1 MIEKIRTPANYGI
14 GILLCLFTL
23 KEVNAPQLQPH
34 STLALFALFGIV
46 LCYLNKPVHKKLAD
60 NKVLAWVDLVLAV
73 LTVVACGYLVIQTE
87 PVFKGVW
94 VDGEMLVKR
103 AGEETGVDVF
113 FGVIGLILVLES
125 TRRAIGWTLPIL
137 ALLFIGFAFIGPQLP
152 KWLFAHRGYGVER
165 VVAQTFLHDQGVF
178 GVALRIMFK
187 YVFLFVIFGAF
198 LKATGATQFIVDFSR
213 RLFANSCGGAAK
225 VSVLSSGMMGSL
237 SGSAVANTMT
247 TGTFT
252 IPLMRSSGF
261 RPRMAAGV
269 EAAASSGGALVP
281 PVMGAGAYMML
292 ELVQPT
298 VTFVEI
304 MRAALIPAI
313 LYYMTLFFIV
323 HYYSKS
329 LGAQGAGAEE
339 IPEGPLVPFEGVIFF
354 VAFGALILTLI
365 MGFTAFRAVSIALL
379 VIIIVSTFHPRTR
392 LNVRKL
398 CDACKD
404 AAVDVIPLVTAAAC
418 VGIIMGVVFLT
429 GLGTKLPTKVEPLM
443 TGIESAA
450 AAVNLVDPKVVALVG
465 ALIIIMF
472 TSIILGMGLPSAVC
486 YLLIVTMLGPV
497 LTDLGVVPLAAHF
510 FVFYFGM
517 MSMVTPPVALAAYA
531 AATIAGTDVMKT
543 GVTAFGVALAGFTL
557 PYMFVLKPELLMLT
571 QAGEIAS
578 FTKILPAVLIA
589 VAGLYA
595 YSLGLTG
602 FYKGK
607 LPKRLRIA
615 FFVAAA
621 LLLLP
626 GKSLADTIPISLLGL
641 VGMIALVI
649 SLVLAAKAPAE
660 ALAGDAALAVAED
673 EDEHEAEAEDIP
685 EVSEEEPED

>member
-1 MIEKIRTPANYGI
+1 LDRVIEKIRKPANYALGI
-14 GILLCLFTL
+14 ILCVFTL

-34 STLALFALFGIV
+34 STLALFALFGLV
-46 LCYLNKPVHKKLAD
+46 LCFLNRPIHKKLAE
-60 NKVLAWVDLVLAV
+60 NRILGYVDIVLAV
-73 LTVVACGYLVIQTE
+73 LAMIACGYLVIQTE
-87 PVFKGVW
+87 PLFKSLW
-94 VDGEMLVKR
+94 VGDEMLVKR
-103 AGEETGVDVF
+103 AGEETTFDVV
-113 FGVIGLILVLES
+113 FGVIGLLLVLEA

-137 ALLFIGFAFIGPQLP
+137 ALLFAGYAFVGPHLP
-152 KWLFAHRGYGVER
+152 DLFFPHKGYGVER

-213 RLFANSCGGAAK
+213 RLFARSSGGAAK
-225 VSVLSSGMMGSL
+225 VAVLSSGMMGSL

-252 IPLMRSSGF
+252 IPLMRSAGF
-261 RPRMAAGV
+261 TPRMAAGV

-298 VTFVEI
+298 VTFVQI
-304 MRAALIPAI
+304 MRAAILPAF
-313 LYYMTLFFIV
+313 LYYLTLFFIV

-329 LGAQGAGAEE
+329 LGMAKGTGEDDPPAG
-339 IPEGPLVPFEGVIFF
+339 GPWVPFEGIIFF
-354 VAFGALILTLI
+354 VAFGALILTLVL
-365 MGFTAFRAVSIALL
+365 GFTAFRAVSIALL
-379 VIIIVSTFHPRTR
+379 VIVIVSSFNPRTR

-398 CDACKD
+398 IDACRD

-429 GLGTKLPTKVEPLM
+429 GIGTKLPTAVEPLM
-443 TGIESAA
+443 NGIRD
-450 AAVNLVDPKVVALVG
+450 AAVTINLVDPNAVALVG
-465 ALIIIMF
+465 ALVIIMF

-486 YLLIVTMLGPV
+486 YLLIVSMLGPI
-497 LTDLGVVPLAAHF
+497 LTTLGVVPLAAHF
-510 FVFYFGM
+510 FIFYFGM

-531 AATIAGTDVMKT
+531 AASIAGTDVMKT

-571 QAGEIAS
+571 HENDIAAIS
-578 FTKILPAVLIA
+578 KIVPAVLIA

-602 FYKGK
+602 FYKAK
-607 LPKRLRIA
+607 LPKGLRAA
-615 FFVAAA
+615 FFIAAI

-626 GKSLADTIPISLLGL
+626 GRGLSASLPISLLGL
-641 VGMIALVI
+641 VGVAALLI
-649 SLVLAAKAPAE
+649 SLVLATKLGSGTAEGVSAP
-660 ALAGDAALAVAED
+660 
-673 EDEHEAEAEDIP
+673 
-685 EVSEEEPED
+685 EPD

>member
-1 MIEKIRTPANYGI
+1 VIEKVRTPANFGL

-34 STLALFALFGIV
+34 STLALFALFGLA
-46 LCYLNKPVHKKLAD
+46 LCFLNRPIHKKLAD
-60 NKVLAWVDLVLAV
+60 NKILGYVDLLLAV
-73 LTVVACGYLVIQTE
+73 LALVSCGYLVIQSE
-87 PVFKGVW
+87 PLFESFW

-103 AGEETGVDVF
+103 AGEETRLDMA
-113 FGVIGLILVLES
+113 FGLVGLLLVLES

-137 ALLFIGFAFIGPQLP
+137 ALLFVGYAFIGPHLP
-152 KWLFAHRGYGVER
+152 DALFPHRGYTVKR
-165 VVAQTFLHDQGVF
+165 VVAQTFLQDQGVF

-213 RLFANSCGGAAK
+213 RLFAKSSGGAAK

-261 RPRMAAGV
+261 SARMAAGV

-304 MRAALIPAI
+304 MRAAVIPAL
-313 LYYMTLFFIV
+313 LYYLTLFFIV
-323 HYYSKS
+323 HYHSKG
-329 LGAQGAGAEE
+329 LGVSEGAGDEE
-339 IPEGPLVPFEGVIFF
+339 LRSGPLVPFEGVIFF
-354 VAFGALILTLI
+354 VAFSALIMTLI

-379 VIIIVSTFHPRTR
+379 VIVIVSSFHVRTR
-392 LNVRKL
+392 LNLRKL
-398 CDACKD
+398 MEACRD

-418 VGIIMGVVFLT
+418 VGIIMGIVFLT
-429 GLGTKLPTKVEPLM
+429 GIGTKLPTAVEPLM
-443 TGIESAA
+443 NGMREAA
-450 AAVNLVDPKVVALVG
+450 GAISIVNPNTVALIG
-465 ALIIIMF
+465 ALVIIMF

-486 YLLIVTMLGPV
+486 YLLIVTMLGPI

-531 AATIAGTDVMKT
+531 AASIAGTDVMKT

-571 QAGEIAS
+571 GDGNLAAIS
-578 FTKILPAVLIA
+578 KILPATLIA

-602 FYKGK
+602 FYRGRLSKGARS
-607 LPKRLRIA
+607 LFFLAA
-615 FFVAAA
+615 F

-626 GKSLADTIPISLLGL
+626 GRGLSKALPLSLPDLIGVVAL
-641 VGMIALVI
+641 IAGIMVARAGVMTV
-649 SLVLAAKAPAE
+649 SE
-660 ALAGDAALAVAED
+660 ALPLGEVED
-673 EDEHEAEAEDIP
+673 EADDKIA
-685 EVSEEEPED
+685 